1 MRAPRLLAPLA
12 LVIPLALAGPAS
24 AQDHQVNLV
33 NTAFQPA
40 TLQINPGDRVIWS
53 FLEEGHTTTSRS
65 GQAESWNSGPDTEPA
80 GATFSH
86 TFNTPGRYQYICI
99 PHQFFMDGVVQVGQD
114 QVARTYS
121 RFRLTGRG
129 NSLRISF
136 RLAEP
141 AKVTWRLRGPSRR
154 TVTRRRLNTGSHS
167 MRLSRLRV
175 GRYRTTVTFV
185 DDFDKRS
192 VARARAVIR

>member
-1 MRAPRLLAPLA
+1 MRSPRLLAPLA
-12 LVIPLALAGPAS
+12 LVISLALAGPAS
-24 AQDHQVNLV
+24 AQDHQVGVV

-80 GATFSH
+80 GATFTH

-114 QVARTYS
+114 EVARSYS
-121 RFRLTGRG
+121 RFRQTRRG
-129 NSLRISF
+129 SSLGVSF

-141 AKVTWRLRGPSRR
+141 AKVTVTLRGPSRR
-154 TVTRRRLNTGSHS
+154 TVTRRRLEAGSRS
-167 MRLSRLRV
+167 IKLSRLRK

-192 VARARAVIR
+192 VARARATIR